1 MFVWGLCDDFMY
13 ELLLLKIIFSI
24 KKGYVRVWVILC
36 AFLLLKIIFNMKMCY
51 VYVWGL

>member
-24 KKGYVRVWVILC
+24 KKGYVRVWVMD
-36 AFLLLKIIFNMKMCY
+36 FMRIFTFKNY
-51 VYVWGL
+51 F